1 MVKKA
6 AALLAISSALLG
18 SIAGCADR
26 RDASSSDTGIRQTH
40 FPGEVTA
47 GGGTS
52 GEVMERSKKVA
63 SSGAPSGTP
72 GIPEG
77 SGGNTGGAALGG
89 TTSPAAATKDT
100 QESGSK
106 PPGSTPPSGN
116 R

>member
-1 MVKKA
+1 MFKKA
-6 AALLAISSALLG
+6 VALLALSFALLG
-18 SIAGCADR
+18 SITGCAGR
-26 RDASSSDTGIRQTH
+26 HDASSSDPSVRQTH

-52 GEVMERSKKVA
+52 GEVMEHSKEIA

-100 QESGSK
+100 QGSASK

>member
-1 MVKKA
+1 MFKKA
-6 AALLAISSALLG
+6 VALLALSSVLLG
-18 SIAGCADR
+18 SITGCTNR
-26 RDASSSDTGIRQTH
+26 PDASSDTGVRQTH

-77 SGGNTGGAALGG
+77 SEGNTSGAALGG
-89 TTSPAAATKDT
+89 TTSGAAATKDT
-100 QESGSK
+100 RESGPE

>member
-1 MVKKA
+1 MFKKA
-6 AALLAISSALLG
+6 AALLVLSSVLG
-18 SIAGCADR
+18 TITGCTNR
-26 RDASSSDTGIRQTH
+26 PDASPNTGVRQTH

-63 SSGAPSGTP
+63 SSGTPSGTP

-77 SGGNTGGAALGG
+77 AGGTTSGAALGG
-89 TTSPAAATKDT
+89 TTSGAAATKDT
-100 QESGSK
+100 RESGSE